1 MRLSHYYYYCFTY
14 PRMSERLTVSDVT
27 SAGRENRRQFCL
39 QDTGGRHQHPLLSSP
54 PLPRA
59 PHAWQVGRSE
69 TTRQEAGA
77 RLPGA
82 DACQKL
88 CGEKPPPRLWEAT
101 ITRHF
106 WRQLR
111 FKAALGTEIQMGS
124 NWLTSGSMGLVT
136 PQLAFG
142 HKQRCLSCK
151 KTDTEGWFA
160 LGFGF
165 LYFLKIFFLV
175 PH

>member
-1 MRLSHYYYYCFTY
+1 MSPRLVEKTEDSFAS
-14 PRMSERLTVSDVT
+14 RIQVDAT
-27 SAGRENRRQFCL
+27 SI
-39 QDTGGRHQHPLLSSP
+39 PSSP
-54 PLPRA
+54 H
-59 PHAWQVGRSE
+59 PHCPGHPTPGRLE
-69 TTRQEAGA
+69 DLRPPARRLGA

-165 LYFLKIFFLV
+165 LYLKKFFFLV